1 MLLVLLDIC
10 DNLPGTPIHRRPAS
24 TLIDLAPLD
33 DIIAMLNDT
42 EKFDIIS
49 HIDKDLDPATCW
61 RLINEADSKTW
72 TKEQKSKINKFCTT
86 LFGNL
91 DVVNAV
97 ASKNAR
103 TKEAEFNYATAMQNA
118 TKTMLVRDTA
128 AVSK

>member
-1 MLLVLLDIC
+1 M
-10 DNLPGTPIHRRPAS
+10 
-24 TLIDLAPLD
+24 D

-42 EKFDIIS
+42 EKFNIIN

-72 TKEQKSKINKFCTT
+72 TKEQKSRINKFCTT

-97 ASKNAR
+97 ASKNAK